1 MKRIVVVL
9 FLLLLLTKPVL
20 VFASE
25 SEYIG
30 FELTV
35 SNNTLLKPGYGL
47 LLDII
52 PDKGIL
58 NPNCEL
64 PEITFTSPKQL
75 TKTIILKDCI
85 PKEANTFEVI
95 IKRNPNWLKMIQERL
110 KGTPVE
116 DVDLLTNP
124 KATIAIRQTYEI
136 EYGEIGND
144 DEETAL
150 LNIGDNNSKAIDI
163 DGRKITV
170 EEIKNI
176 LLTLGYLTNKD
187 ETTYT
192 LQTNE
197 DLAKLV
203 KDYCLNKDKSNLK
216 YQTTTIQGYCSYTEF
231 KANEEDI
238 KTVLD
243 INDFLRGLQTSNQE
257 LFNSIK
263 ENPSLAT
270 AILTFTIGA
279 GVITTASTTID
290 PFLPIVFAEFSAGG
304 LATQIDTIKTQLLTY
319 SQENNL
325 FKAGYILG
333 EVTKLIGLSG
343 VIAWASKSTTTVSFN
358 EYAQVLKQIEEL
370 KTQNLNELSK
380 LLYTQLEKIA
390 ITQDET
396 LQTQLKT
403 NLNNFS
409 SIVSKLTNEAKSV
422 LNELVKRFEIRG
434 LDKSKIVIKFGGL
447 ENEAQDHFIKI
458 TNRDNLAITLNDTE
472 LNDLL
477 FVFGENVEEGRLGS
491 EVIRVSK
498 NLITGKPSYVPER
511 GARVDL
517 KSKIDDVIKGERSF
531 ANRDGKTFFTN
542 ISEIKDLGG
551 YKLLRKLGLD
561 TISDIERLQGEE
573 LIVVEFDTN
582 SLTIELPTKNNLIVN
597 PSFVLGGITSGGGY
611 EAISV
616 GEPLSIASV
625 ETLKSV
631 NGVTSSLGILKLKEI
646 EINDLLLK
654 SLNPASVEEIN
665 RLLLKLKSEGRI

>member
-1 MKRIVVVL
+1 MKRIVVVV
-9 FLLLLLTKPVL
+9 FLLLLLTRSVL

-58 NPNCEL
+58 NPSCEL

-136 EYGEIGND
+136 EHGEIENEND

-150 LNIGDNNSKAIDI
+150 LNIGDSNSKAIDI

-170 EEIKNI
+170 EEIKNL

-192 LQTNE
+192 IQTNE

-231 KANEEDI
+231 KANKEDI

-243 INDFLRGLQTSNQE
+243 LNDFLRGLQTSNQE

-279 GVITTASTTID
+279 GVITTVSTTID
-290 PFLPIVFAEFSAGG
+290 PFLPIVLAEFSAAGVS
-304 LATQIDTIKTQLLTY
+304 TQIDTLKTQLLTY

-325 FKAGYILG
+325 FKAGYIFG

-343 VIAWASKSTTTVSFN
+343 VITWASKSTTTLSFN
-358 EYAQVLKQIEEL
+358 EYAQVLKQVEEL

-380 LLYTQLEKIA
+380 LLYTELEKIA

-396 LQTQLKT
+396 LQSKLKT

-409 SIVSKLTNEAKSV
+409 SIVLKLTNEAKNV
-422 LNELVKRFEIRG
+422 LNELVKRFDVRE
-434 LDKSKIVIKFGGL
+434 LDKSKIINKFGSL
-447 ENEAQDHFIKI
+447 DNEARDHFLKI
-458 TNRDNLAITLNDTE
+458 TNRDNLAITLNDIE

-517 KSKIDDVIKGERSF
+517 KSKIDDVMKGERSI
-531 ANRDGKTFFTN
+531 ANLNGETFLT
-542 ISEIKDLGG
+542 DLNLIRGNDT
-551 YKLLRKLGLD
+551 KSLLNKLGLD
-561 TISDIERLQGEE
+561 TISDLKRFQDKEIGLIEFNIQDLD
-573 LIVVEFDTN
+573 IK
-582 SLTIELPTKNNLIVN
+582 LPGTGNKS
-597 PSFVLGGITSGGGY
+597 SFVKGGITSGGLL
-611 EAISV
+611 EAVFI
-616 GEPLSIASV
+616 GPPLSVSSPDS
-625 ETLKSV
+625 LLLV
-631 NGVTSSLGILKLKEI
+631 NGKTESLGILRFSENEI
-646 EINDLLLK
+646 RMILQK
-654 SLNPASVEEIN
+654 SLNPPTVEEVDS
-665 RLLLKLKSEGRI
+665 LVLQLKVEGRL